1 MTEAKRPVPRV
12 LVGAV
17 MAARSRTIEELAK
30 CVTDEVRAA
39 AFQLVRSVVV
49 KGEAQH
55 IQQLVSN
62 VSNDNE
68 ADAILLVGGTGF
80 GPRDNTCEAIDTF
93 TERRIEG
100 FGEAY
105 RQLLRESED
114 WRAHALL
121 SRATAGVYN
130 QCLVFAMTGRL
141 ADVQRAMRTLI
152 APTLSDGVEIA
163 CGRMRAVDLRALPAD
178 ATGPLPVIGRKPDEG
193 RE

>member
-1 MTEAKRPVPRV
+1 MTEEKRPVPRI

-30 CVTDEVRAA
+30 CVTDEIQAA
-39 AFQLVRSVVV
+39 NFQLVRSVVV
-49 KGEAQH
+49 KGEAQF

-68 ADAILLVGGTGF
+68 ADAIVLVGGTGF
-80 GPRDNTCEAIDTF
+80 GPRDSTCEAVETF
-93 TERRIEG
+93 AERRIEG

-105 RQLLRESED
+105 RQMLRESQD
-114 WRAHALL
+114 YGAHALL

-141 ADVQRAMRTLI
+141 VDVRCAMQTLI
-152 APTLSDGVEIA
+152 VPTLPDAVELA
-163 CGRMRAVDLRALPAD
+163 TGRMRAVDLRAVPS
-178 ATGPLPVIGRKPDEG
+178 
-193 RE
+193 